1 MEDNEVRSEED
12 GSCLDNC
19 LYARAQRMMGNDR
32 ERPCDSCVLL
42 DSAILA
48 YTLLKIEF
56 SGDQFILLNTTRR
69 HFRTS
74 SRYLGKKTAERL
86 PIS

>member
-1 MEDNEVRSEED
+1 
-12 GSCLDNC
+12 
-19 LYARAQRMMGNDR
+19 MMGNDG

-56 SGDQFILLNTTRR
+56 S
-69 HFRTS
+69 
-74 SRYLGKKTAERL
+74 
-86 PIS
+86 

>member
-1 MEDNEVRSEED
+1 
-12 GSCLDNC
+12 
-19 LYARAQRMMGNDR
+19 MMGNDR

-56 SGDQFILLNTTRR
+56 FMRPVYSLKHNKLATRIAIVIYYDVTTI
-69 HFRTS
+69 TS
-74 SRYLGKKTAERL
+74 SVWYSGAVRWRRFYRL
-86 PIS
+86 Q

>member
-1 MEDNEVRSEED
+1 
-12 GSCLDNC
+12 
-19 LYARAQRMMGNDR
+19 MMGNDR

-56 SGDQFILLNTTRR
+56 FMRPVYSRKHNKLATRIAIVIYYDVTTI
-69 HFRTS
+69 TS
-74 SRYLGKKTAERL
+74 SVWYSGAVRWRRFYRL
-86 PIS
+86 Q